1 MTDLLLYDYPGS
13 ICSQMARLAII
24 EQGLPF
30 KRQTIDIMTK

>member
-24 EQGLPF
+24 EKGLPF